1 MISVFSNVE
10 CELGEGPLWHP
21 LRQSLFWLDIN
32 NQRLYEKSF
41 PSSTLDY
48 DNSWL
53 LPDIG
58 SALAL
63 DGNNID
69 TLFIIT
75 DQCFS
80 RLDLN
85 KGTFT
90 SIINLDL
97 AENMRTND
105 GGVAPDGSFWFGSME
120 KKPTGVNGSVFSI
133 MPNGKL
139 RNFPYKIGIPNTLCW
154 TADGKTLYLSDSL
167 QQKMFT
173 ITVDRELD
181 VANSVKDT
189 FVDLSSTSSTPDGG
203 AIDIEGNL
211 WNAQWDGFKVQCYS
225 SKAKELRNLRL
236 PVPKVT
242 SCCFGG
248 PEMKHLFIT
257 TAKEGMTTEETSIY
271 PLSGNTF
278 VVSLPVV
285 GKKILAFF
293 MDEILI
299 THQEIN

>member
-1 MISVFSNVE
+1 MINVFSNVE

-32 NQRLYEKSF
+32 NKMLYEKAF
-41 PSSTLDY
+41 SSTKLDY

-69 TLFIIT
+69 SLLIIT

-80 RLDLN
+80 HLDLN
-85 KGTFT
+85 KGTLIPIT
-90 SIINLDL
+90 KLAL

-120 KKPTGVNGSVFSI
+120 KKPTGTKGSIFSI
-133 MPNGKL
+133 QPNGEL
-139 RNFPYKIGIPNTLCW
+139 RGFPFKIGIPNTFCW
-154 TADGKTLYLSDSL
+154 AEDGKILYLSDSL

-173 ITVDRELD
+173 VKVDSELD
-181 VANSVKDT
+181 VANSVTDI
-189 FVDLSSTSSTPDGG
+189 FVDLSSTTSTPDGG

-225 SKAKELRNLRL
+225 NKAKELTNIQL

-248 PEMKHLFIT
+248 PEMKYLFIT
-257 TAKEGMTTEETSIY
+257 TAKEGMTADETSIY
-271 PLSGNTF
+271 PLSGSTF
-278 VVSLPVV
+278 AIPLTVV
-285 GKKILAFF
+285 GTTVPAFF
-293 MDEILI
+293 MDDILI
-299 THQEIN
+299 PPQEIN

>member
-1 MISVFSNVE
+1 MINVFSNVE

-32 NQRLYEKSF
+32 NKMLYEKAF
-41 PSSTLDY
+41 NSTKLDY
-48 DNSWL
+48 DNSWV

-69 TLFIIT
+69 SLLIIT
-75 DQCFS
+75 DLYFG

-85 KGTFT
+85 KGTLN
-90 SIINLDL
+90 SIVKLALD
-97 AENMRTND
+97 ENMRTND

-120 KKPTGVNGSVFSI
+120 KKPTGTKGSIFSI
-133 MPNGKL
+133 KPNGEL
-139 RNFPYKIGIPNTLCW
+139 RDFPFKIGIPNTFCW
-154 TADGKTLYLSDSL
+154 AENGKTLYLSDSL

-173 ITVDRELD
+173 VKVDSELN
-181 VANSVKDT
+181 VANLEKDT
-189 FVDLSSTSSTPDGG
+189 FIDLSSTSSTPDGG
-203 AIDIEGNL
+203 AIDTEGNL

-225 SKAKELRNLRL
+225 SKAKELTNIQL

-248 PEMKHLFIT
+248 PEMRYLFIT
-257 TAKEGMTTEETSIY
+257 TAKEGMTTDETSIY
-271 PLSGNTF
+271 PLSGKTF
-278 VVSLPVV
+278 TVYLPVA
-285 GKKILAFF
+285 GKETPSFF
-293 MDEILI
+293 MD
-299 THQEIN
+299 